1 MRRFPRRTSTRA
13 RLVALVIVGSALAI
27 VAPLGGLFATWTTA
41 KSVQVI
47 ATLAGAALAV
57 GAAAMAARGERGGR
71 IPRRLPKG
79 TDVFLGRERELAKL
93 RELYDEQT
101 VARSRRTR
109 NAASPGS
116 TARARTILIH
126 GQPGAG
132 KRELARAFAWSIE
145 AEHPDGSLYFD
156 LATASTPKG
165 AGEVLGAM
173 LLDLGVRPEPT
184 TQERVRQFLTFTSRR
199 DVLILLENAAD
210 LDQVKNL
217 VPSHAGCTV
226 VITSQRTLGGSF
238 GPRSIRI
245 GLPDS
250 SSAAR
255 MLYAH
260 ASLRPDTDPLEVA
273 EVIELCGR
281 LPSALRAGG
290 QAIAGNAALLV
301 DLSARLEPEHGRL
314 RALCGV
320 DGAVEQ
326 EIRQVYDHLGQREQR
341 ALRHLALVDSTTFLP
356 WVLIPLL
363 DFTYDEATAVM
374 KRLAEVELV
383 QRVAAD
389 ELLGIYRY
397 RLHALTRSFARTELD
412 EHESAEEQASA
423 QQSLDAAFLTVTDLI
438 LARLEPGATGQGLAA
453 RAVGSTPVPEL
464 DQVIVLLA
472 KRPDY
477 WVRAEYGNLV
487 RGVEIAYDERK
498 WALCWRIAAR
508 LGGCVPLYVDMS
520 DCQRAFAKA
529 YKAVAA
535 DGSDSGAILVS
546 LAHASLLGAV
556 EDYAAALNV
565 LSTVDEL
572 INAYSPASA
581 QEPDGRS
588 LNAARL
594 RTEGEIWL
602 QAACY
607 RLGQEKLRAALEQA
621 DACNDDSER
630 HRIEVLAAEAAS
642 ALAPEQWLTEP
653 THADDNPSDDRALF
667 RTHLA
672 RAEWA
677 RRRMRWAEAQ
687 SSLVSARDFNHGDA
701 RRRAAVEYR
710 FAKLRLSQC
719 RSAPTQQLRAK
730 HGTDALVHA
739 ATASYRFSRMGNQA
753 GAIRARC
760 MVVLAYIELG
770 VLDKARQHSAQARDR
785 LELLQGVAGAN
796 ESLSALSARVDRAEG
811 LLKYHSGEHA
821 NARIHLRQANQTFTK
836 LGDWWAAAECELY
849 LGLVLRELG
858 ETTSANARL
867 WAAREAFETCGDNF
881 NLGRVKAALD
891 STPLGSKSRQTKS
904 RRRTRQPR
912 QLAAKTQPGSR
923 RLKSQ
928 R

>member
-1 MRRFPRRTSTRA
+1 MRPLPRKTSRRA
-13 RLVALVIVGSALAI
+13 RLVVMVIVGSAMAI
-27 VAPLGGLFATWTTA
+27 VASLGGLFATWTT
-41 KSVQVI
+41 VRPLQVI
-47 ATLAGAALAV
+47 ETLGGAALAV
-57 GAAAMAARGERGGR
+57 VATTMAARGERGGR
-71 IPRRLPKG
+71 IPRRLPNG
-79 TDVFLGRERELAKL
+79 ADVFLGREQELAKL

-101 VARSRRTR
+101 VARSRRAPSPA
-109 NAASPGS
+109 NPGS
-116 TARARTILIH
+116 TARARTLLIH
-126 GQPGAG
+126 GQPGVG

-184 TQERVRQFLTFTSRR
+184 TEERVRQFLTATSRL
-199 DVLILLENAAD
+199 DVLILLENATD

-217 VPSHAGCTV
+217 VPSHAGCTI

-260 ASLRPDTDPLEVA
+260 ASLRPNTDPLEVA

-281 LPSALRAGG
+281 LPSALHAGG
-290 QAIAGNAALLV
+290 QVIAGNAFSLA
-301 DLSARLEPEHGRL
+301 DLPARLEPEHGRL
-314 RALCGV
+314 RALCGA

-363 DFTYDEATAVM
+363 DLTYDEATAVM

-389 ELLGIYRY
+389 KVLGIYRY

-412 EHESAEEQASA
+412 EHESAAEQASA
-423 QQSLDAAFLTVTDLI
+423 RQSLDAAFLAVTDLI
-438 LARLEPGATGQGLAA
+438 LARLEPGATGQGRAA
-453 RAVGSTPVPEL
+453 RAVGSTPVPDL
-464 DQVIVLLA
+464 DQVIALLA
-472 KRPDY
+472 KHPDY

-487 RGVEIAYDERK
+487 RGVEIAYDGRK

-520 DCQRAFAKA
+520 SCQRAFDKA
-529 YKAVAA
+529 YKAAAA
-535 DGSDSGAILVS
+535 DGSDVGTILVS

-556 EDYAAALNV
+556 EDYTAALDV
-565 LSTVDEL
+565 LRMVDEL
-572 INAYSPASA
+572 INAYSPAAA
-581 QEPDGRS
+581 QEADARS

-607 RLGQEKLRAALEQA
+607 RLGHAKLRAALELA
-621 DACNDDSER
+621 DVCNDDSEQR
-630 HRIEVLAAEAAS
+630 RIEVLIAEAAS
-642 ALAPEQWLTEP
+642 ALAPEQWLAEP
-653 THADDNPSDDRALF
+653 THADDSPSDDRALY

-687 SSLVSARDFNHGDA
+687 SSLVSARGFNYGDA

-719 RSAPTQQLRAK
+719 RSAPDPQLQAEY
-730 HGTDALVHA
+730 GTDALVHA
-739 ATASYRFSRMGNQA
+739 ATAAYRFSRMGNQA

-770 VLDKARQHSAQARDR
+770 VLDKARHHTAQVRER
-785 LELLQGVAGAN
+785 LEILQGIAGSS

-811 LLKYHSGEHA
+811 LLKYRSGEHA
-821 NARIHLRQANQTFTK
+821 NARIHLRQANQVFTK

-849 LGLVLRELG
+849 LGLVLSELD

-867 WAAREAFETCGDNF
+867 WAAREAFETCGDEF

-891 STPLGSKSRQTKS
+891 TTLLGSTA
-904 RRRTRQPR
+904 RRATRLRHVRPQV
-912 QLAAKTQPGSR
+912 AKTQPNLR
-923 RLKSQ
+923 RL
-928 R
+928 